1 MEQGQN
7 RNRAASKPHAKPLPD
22 PSDTL
27 ATKRALNPK
36 PDALRVGQWDRLHV
50 TQSPVSNN
58 PVVTH
63 SREKQSVSASSQVTQ
78 VPRVA
83 GWDFKPGK

>member
-7 RNRAASKPHAKPLPD
+7 RNRAASKPHAEPLPD

-50 TQSPVSNN
+50 AQSPVSNN
-58 PVVTH
+58 LVVTH
-63 SREKQSVSASSQVTQ
+63 SREKTVRKCKLT
-78 VPRVA
+78 
-83 GWDFKPGK
+83 GDPGATSGGIGL